1 MPKLEPAS
9 GSSMDVS
16 RLPHPPHRLP
26 LLGDL
31 LGGNVRQRPLQTAM
45 ANARELGPIF
55 TRRFL
60 DRDVV
65 FVCGADLVA
74 EVSDES
80 RFAKHVAPGLAMIR
94 GIAGDGLFTA
104 YNHEPN
110 WQKAHDILLP
120 AFAMSSMRTYHPTML
135 KVARTLIAHWDAHVG
150 GEPVGVAEDM
160 TKLTMDT
167 IGMAGFGYDFGSFDR
182 DSEHPFISALSRS
195 LAYVQAKTRELPW
208 TAPLHRRDDER
219 FAADAALM
227 NGIVDEVIAARKA
240 SGEHGTSDLLGLMLE
255 ATHPD
260 DGTTL
265 DEVNIRN
272 QVITFLI
279 AGHETTSGALSFA
292 LHYLVKN
299 PAVLA
304 RAQAE
309 VDAMWGD
316 VADPDPSF
324 EDVGKLRYVRQ
335 ILNETLR
342 LWPTA
347 AAFAR
352 EATVDTVIGGGYPVR
367 KGQWLLVLA
376 PALHRDPVWGDN
388 VEAFDP
394 DRFTPEREKA
404 RPVHAF
410 KPFGTGERA
419 CIGRQFALHEA
430 TLLLGL
436 LIHRYRLLDHADY
449 QLKIKETLT
458 VKPTGFTLKLARRTT
473 EDRHQA
479 TVVAMRTEEGGVA
492 GRARTGTTLRVL
504 HGSNLG
510 TCREFARRI
519 AEDGKG
525 YGFETTVAPLD
536 AYAGGLPT
544 DGPVVVVAAS
554 YNGRPT
560 DDAAEFTAALPDVD
574 ATGVSYAVLGV
585 GDRNWAATYQR
596 MPTLI
601 DEGLAAAGARRL
613 LDRGEADASGD
624 LDGDVSSWSARMWR
638 ALLESY
644 GDPDA
649 VAPSTQDSPSWTV
662 TRLAG
667 GVTSALEARHELRP
681 MTVLSNEELVDVDHP
696 LGRSKRHLRIA
707 LPEGVTYRTAD
718 HLTVLPDNRPEL
730 VERAARLLRLD
741 LDELIAFSGR
751 TPLPVDR
758 PVTVRQLLTHF
769 VELQDPATRD
779 QVRVLAEHNPCPPER
794 AALLAMAEREDFG
807 GPSLLEI
814 MATQSAGTLPLEVF
828 LECVPAMRPRHYSI
842 SSSPL
847 TARGEVDLMVA
858 PLAAPHR
865 HGDGTFVGVGSHHV
879 TGLRPGDTV
888 RARVSPCREAFR
900 LPADTGVPVIL
911 VSAGTGLAPFRGA
924 VADRVAKGVTS
935 PALCYF
941 GCDHPDVD
949 YLHRA
954 EFEAAEAAGAVRMRP
969 TFWKAPENGWE
980 FVQHRIAAEGE
991 EVWSLLEAGAH
1002 VYVCGDGR
1010 RMSPAVRQ
1018 SFLSLYRN
1026 RTGAD
1031 EAKAALWLDSLI
1043 ATDRY
1048 VEDVYAG

>member
-1 MPKLEPAS
+1 
-9 GSSMDVS
+9 MDTS

-31 LGGNVRQRPLQTAM
+31 LGGDVRRRPVQTAL
-45 ANARELGPIF
+45 ANARSLGPVF

-60 DRDVV
+60 DREVV

-80 RFAKHVAPGLAMIR
+80 RFAKHLAPGLEMVR
-94 GIAGDGLFTA
+94 EIAGDGLFTA

-110 WQKAHDILLP
+110 WQKAHDALLP

-135 KVARTLIAHWDAHVG
+135 KVARTLIEHWDRHVD
-150 GEPVGVAEDM
+150 GEPVQVPEDM

-167 IGMAGFGYDFGSFDR
+167 IGLAGFGYDFGSFDR
-182 DSEHPFISALSRS
+182 ATEHPFVSALGRS
-195 LAYVQAKTRELPW
+195 LGRVQAKTRELPW
-208 TAPLHRRDDER
+208 TAPLHRKEDRQFE
-219 FAADAALM
+219 ADVALM
-227 NGIVDEVIAARKA
+227 NKIVDDVIAARKA
-240 SGEHGTSDLLGLMLE
+240 SGEHGTGDLLGLML
-255 ATHPD
+255 
-260 DGTTL
+260 DGGEL
-265 DEVNIRN
+265 DEINIRN

-299 PAVLA
+299 PVVLA

-309 VDAMWGD
+309 VDAMWGE
-316 VADPDPSF
+316 AERPDPDF
-324 EDVGKLRYVRQ
+324 ADVGKLRYVRQ
-335 ILNETLR
+335 ILNEALR

-352 EATVDTVIGGGYPVR
+352 EATVDTTLGGQEIHQ
-367 KGQWLLVLA
+367 GQWVIVLT

-436 LIHRYRLLDHADY
+436 LIHRYRLIDHADY
-449 QLKIKETLT
+449 QLDIKETLT
-458 VKPTGFTLKLARRTT
+458 LKPSGFTMKLARRTSRVIAV
-473 EDRHQA
+473 EAAQGVQRA
-479 TVVAMRTEEGGVA
+479 VA
-492 GRARTGTTLRVL
+492 GQAKAGTALRVL

-519 AEDGKG
+519 ADDGKEF
-525 YGFETTVAPLD
+525 GFDTAVAPLD
-536 AYAGGLPT
+536 DYASGLPT
-544 DGPVVVVAAS
+544 DGPVVIVAAS

-560 DDAAEFTAALPDVD
+560 DDAVAFDAALSEMDGS
-574 ATGVSYAVLGV
+574 GVNYAVLGV

-601 DEGLAAAGARRL
+601 DAGLASSGANRL
-613 LDRGEADASGD
+613 VERGEADASGD
-624 LDGDVSSWSARMWR
+624 LDGDVAAWSARMWA
-638 ALLESY
+638 ALLEAY
-644 GDPDA
+644 GDPSA
-649 VAPSTQDSPSWTV
+649 KPQEGPQWTVAPLIGDT
-662 TRLAG
+662 
-667 GVTSALEARHELRP
+667 TSALDARHGLQR
-681 MTVLSNEELVDVDHP
+681 MTVLSNDELVDVDHP
-696 LGRSKRHLRIA
+696 LGRSKRHLRVA
-707 LPEGVTYRTAD
+707 LPAGATYRTAD
-718 HLTVLPDNRPEL
+718 HLTVLPDNRPEQ

-751 TPLPVDR
+751 SPLPVDR

-769 VELQDPATRD
+769 VELQDPATEEH
-779 QVRVLAEHNPCPPER
+779 VRLLAEHNPCPPER
-794 AALLAMAEREDFG
+794 AALRANGE
-807 GPSLLEI
+807 SLLDI
-814 MATQSAGTLPLEVF
+814 MEAHPAGTLPLDVF
-828 LECVPAMRPRHYSI
+828 LRCVAPMRPRHYSI
-842 SSSPL
+842 SSSPQNS
-847 TARGEVDLMVA
+847 ADVVDLMVS
-858 PLAAPHR
+858 PLR
-865 HGDGTFVGVGSHHV
+865 NGSFVGVGSHHV
-879 TGLRPGDTV
+879 TRLRPGDTV
-888 RARVSPCREAFR
+888 RARVSPCREVFR
-900 LPADTGVPVIL
+900 LASDEPVIMI
-911 VSAGTGLAPFRGA
+911 SAGTGLAPFRGGI
-924 VADRVAKGVTS
+924 ADRVARGVTS

-954 EFEAAEAAGAVRMRP
+954 EFEAAEVAGAVKMRP
-969 TFWKAPENGWE
+969 TFWKAPEHGWE
-980 FVQHRIAAEGE
+980 FVQHRIAADAD
-991 EVWSLLEAGAH
+991 EVWELLEAGAR
-1002 VYVCGDGR
+1002 VLVCGDGR

-1018 SFLSLYRN
+1018 SFLAVHAA

-1031 EAKAALWLDSLI
+1031 EAASQRWLDELI

>member
-1 MPKLEPAS
+1 
-9 GSSMDVS
+9 MDTS

-31 LGGNVRQRPLQTAM
+31 LGGDVRRRPVQTAL
-45 ANARELGPIF
+45 ANARSLGPIF

-60 DRDVV
+60 DREVV

-80 RFAKHVAPGLAMIR
+80 RFAKHLAPGLEMVR
-94 GIAGDGLFTA
+94 KIAGDGLFTA
-104 YNHEPN
+104 YNDEPN
-110 WQKAHDILLP
+110 WQKAHDVLLP

-135 KVARTLIAHWDAHVG
+135 RVARTLIEHWDRHVDG
-150 GEPVGVAEDM
+150 APVGVPEDM

-167 IGMAGFGYDFGSFDR
+167 IGLAGFGYDFGSFDR
-182 DSEHPFISALSRS
+182 DTEHPFVSALGRS
-195 LAYVQAKTRELPW
+195 LGYVQAKTRQLPW
-208 TAPLHRRDDER
+208 TAPLHRNDDRR
-219 FAADAALM
+219 FDADVALM
-227 NGIVDEVIAARKA
+227 NKIVDDVIAARKA
-240 SGEHGTSDLLGLMLE
+240 GGEQSEDDLLGLMLGE
-255 ATHPD
+255 
-260 DGTTL
+260 GGL

-299 PAVLA
+299 PVVLA

-316 VADPDPSF
+316 AERPDPDF
-324 EDVGKLRYVRQ
+324 ADVGKLRYVRQ
-335 ILNETLR
+335 ILNEALR

-352 EATVDTVIGGGYPVR
+352 EATVDTTLGGQSIH
-367 KGQWLLVLA
+367 KGQWVIVLA

-394 DRFTPEREKA
+394 DRFTPEREKV

-436 LIHRYRLLDHADY
+436 LIHRYRLIDHADY
-449 QLKIKETLT
+449 QLDVKETLT
-458 VKPTGFTLKLARRTT
+458 LKPSGFTLKLARRTT
-473 EDRHQA
+473 RFTAVEQA
-479 TVVAMRTEEGGVA
+479 QDVERAVA
-492 GRARTGTTLRVL
+492 GQAKAGTALRVL

-519 AEDGKG
+519 ADDGKEF
-525 YGFETTVAPLD
+525 GFDTAVAPLD
-536 AYAGGLPT
+536 DYAGGLPT
-544 DGPVVVVAAS
+544 DGPVVIVAAS

-560 DDAAEFTAALPDVD
+560 DAAVAFTAALSEMDGS
-574 ATGVSYAVLGV
+574 GVNYAVLGV

-596 MPTLI
+596 MPTLL
-601 DEGLAAAGARRL
+601 DAGLASAGANRL
-613 LDRGEADASGD
+613 VERGEADASGD
-624 LDGDVSSWSARMWR
+624 LDGDVAGWSTRMWQ
-638 ALLESY
+638 ALLEAY
-644 GDPDA
+644 GDPTA
-649 VAPSTQDSPSWTV
+649 KPQESPQWTV
-662 TRLAG
+662 VSLG
-667 GVTSALEARHELRP
+667 GDATSALDARHGLQR

-707 LPEGVTYRTAD
+707 LPSGVTYRTAD
-718 HLTVLPDNRPEL
+718 HLTVLPDNRPEQ
-730 VERAARLLRLD
+730 VSRAARVLRLD

-751 TPLPVDR
+751 CPLPIDR

-769 VELQDPATRD
+769 VELQDPATEEH
-779 QVRVLAEHNPCPPER
+779 VRLLAEHNPCPPER
-794 AALLAMAEREDFG
+794 AALRANGD
-807 GPSLLEI
+807 SLLDI
-814 MATQSAGTLPLEVF
+814 MEAHPAGTLPIEVF
-828 LECVPAMRPRHYSI
+828 LRCVAPMRPRHYSI
-842 SSSPL
+842 SSSPQN
-847 TARGEVDLMVA
+847 TADVVELMVS
-858 PLAAPHR
+858 PLR
-865 HGDGTFVGVGSHHV
+865 NGSFVGVGSHHV
-879 TGLRPGDTV
+879 TELRPGDTV
-888 RARVSPCREAFR
+888 RARVSPCREVFR
-900 LPADTGVPVIL
+900 LTEDEPVIMI
-911 VSAGTGLAPFRGA
+911 SAGTGLAPFRGGI
-924 VADRVAKGVTS
+924 ADRVARGVTS

-954 EFEAAEAAGAVRMRP
+954 EFEAAESAGAVRMRP
-969 TFWKAPENGWE
+969 TFWKAPEHGWE
-980 FVQHRIAAEGE
+980 FVQHRIAADAD
-991 EVWSLLEAGAH
+991 EVWELLEAGAR
-1002 VYVCGDGR
+1002 VLVCGDGR

-1018 SFLSLYRN
+1018 SFLAIHAA

-1031 EAKAALWLDSLI
+1031 EAASQRWLDELI

>member
-1 MPKLEPAS
+1 
-9 GSSMDVS
+9 MDVT

-31 LGGNVRQRPLQTAM
+31 LGGDVRRRPLQTAL

-74 EVSDES
+74 EVSDET

-94 GIAGDGLFTA
+94 RIAGDGLFTA

-110 WQKAHDILLP
+110 WQKAHDVLLP

-135 KVARTLIAHWDAHVG
+135 KVARTLIGSWDAHVG
-150 GEPVGVAEDM
+150 GEPVRVAEDM

-167 IGMAGFGYDFGSFDR
+167 IGLAGFGYDFGSFER
-182 DSEHPFISALSRS
+182 ETEHPFVSALARS
-195 LAYVQAKTRELPW
+195 LGYVQAKTRELPW
-208 TAPLHRRDDER
+208 TAPLHRGDDRR
-219 FAADAALM
+219 FEQDVALM
-227 NGIVDEVIAARKA
+227 NKIVDDVIAARKA
-240 SGEHGTSDLLGLMLE
+240 SGERGTGDLLGLML
-255 ATHPD
+255 
-260 DGTTL
+260 DGGEL

-299 PAVLA
+299 PVVLA

-316 VADPDPSF
+316 AERPDPDF
-324 EDVGKLRYVRQ
+324 ADVGKLRYVRQ
-335 ILNETLR
+335 ILNEALR

-352 EATVDTVIGGGYPVR
+352 EAIVDTTIGGHPIH
-367 KGQWLLVLA
+367 KGQWVMVLA
-376 PALHRDPVWGDN
+376 PALHRDAVWGDN

-436 LIHRYRLLDHADY
+436 LIHRYRLIDHANY
-449 QLKIKETLT
+449 QLEIKETLT
-458 VKPTGFTLKLARRTT
+458 VKPTGFTLKLARRTERVSVT
-473 EDRHQA
+473 APAQDVE
-479 TVVAMRTEEGGVA
+479 RTVA
-492 GRARTGTTLRVL
+492 GQAKAGTALRVL

-519 AEDGKG
+519 ADDGKEL
-525 YGFETTVAPLD
+525 GFDTAVAPLD
-536 AYAGGLPT
+536 DYAGGLPT
-544 DGPVVVVAAS
+544 DGPVVIVAAS

-560 DDAAEFTAALPDVD
+560 DDAVKFTAALSGMDGS
-574 ATGVSYAVLGV
+574 GVSYAVLGV

-596 MPTLI
+596 MPALL
-601 DEGLAAAGARRL
+601 DAGLAETGAKRL
-613 LDRGEADASGD
+613 VERGEADASGD
-624 LDGDVSSWSARMWR
+624 LDGDVAGWSARMWQ
-638 ALLESY
+638 ALLETY
-644 GDPDA
+644 GDPGA
-649 VAPSTQDSPSWTV
+649 KPQESPMWTV
-662 TRLAG
+662 TTIG
-667 GVTSALEARHELRP
+667 GDITSALDERHGLRR
-681 MTVLSNEELVDVDHP
+681 MTVLSNEELVDVEHP

-707 LPEGVTYRTAD
+707 LPDGVTYRTAD

-751 TPLPVDR
+751 APLPIDR

-769 VELQDPATRD
+769 VELQDAATAEH
-779 QVRVLAEHNPCPPER
+779 VRLLAEHNPCPPER
-794 AALLAMAEREDFG
+794 AALRANG
-807 GPSLLEI
+807 KSLLDI
-814 MATQSAGTLPLEVF
+814 MEAHPAGTMPLEVF
-828 LECVPAMRPRHYSI
+828 LRCVPAMRPRHYSI

-847 TARGEVDLMVA
+847 SSPTEIDLMVS
-858 PLAAPHR
+858 PLR
-865 HGDGTFVGVGSHHV
+865 SSDFVGVGSHHV
-879 TGLRPGDTV
+879 TRLQPGDTV

-900 LPADTGVPVIL
+900 LPQDGPVIM
-911 VSAGTGLAPFRGA
+911 VSAGTGLAPFRGGI
-924 VADRVAKGVTS
+924 ADRVARGVTA

-969 TFWKAPENGWE
+969 TFWQAPEHGWE
-980 FVQHRIAAEGE
+980 FVQHRIVAEQD
-991 EVWSLLEAGAH
+991 EVWELLEAGAR

-1018 SFLSLYRN
+1018 SFLTVHSA

-1031 EAKAALWLDSLI
+1031 MAKSQRWLDELI